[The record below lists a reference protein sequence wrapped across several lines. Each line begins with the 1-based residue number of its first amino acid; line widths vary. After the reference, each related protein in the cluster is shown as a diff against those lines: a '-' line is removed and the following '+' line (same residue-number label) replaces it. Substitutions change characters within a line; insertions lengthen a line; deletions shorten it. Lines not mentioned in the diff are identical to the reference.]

1 MTIPLPKKS
10 VRGSTSG
17 VAIMAVFDLLGRK
30 WNMRIMWEL
39 NHKPL
44 SFRAIQ
50 ERCDAMS
57 PSVLNTRIKQLTE
70 AQLIMTTTEGYKLTE
85 LGVNLM
91 TTLDPLRDWAK
102 VWDTQ
107 LNTVKNPTK

>member
-1 MTIPLPKKS
+1 MTTPLPKKL

-39 NHKPL
+39 NTASL
-44 SFRAIQ
+44 SFRGLQ
-50 ERCDAMS
+50 EQCDGMS

-70 AQLIMTTTEGYKLTE
+70 AKLVYTTSEGYKLTE
-85 LGVNLM
+85 LGLSLM
-91 TTLDPLRDWAK
+91 NTLNPLRNWAAEWEEEIK
-102 VWDTQ
+102 Q
-107 LNTVKNPTK
+107 

>member
-1 MTIPLPKKS
+1 MSTPLPKKL
-10 VRGSTSG
+10 VRGSNSG

-39 NHKPL
+39 NTASL
-44 SFRAIQ
+44 SFRGLQ

-70 AQLIMTTTEGYKLTE
+70 AELIFTTSEGYKLTE
-85 LGVNLM
+85 LGLSLM
-91 TTLDPLRDWAK
+91 DTLNPLRDWAA
-102 VWDTQ
+102 VWEE
-107 LNTVKNPTK
+107 KITK